1 MSTSAPRRSIRILL
15 IVMLFALVLPANGPA
30 GAGTALQI
38 KVLSGRAD
46 LITSGDA
53 LVEVVIPQGVN
64 PSAVRVFAGGR
75 DVTSSFAM
83 RPNKRFMGVVRGLGL
98 GKNMLTATVA
108 NVAGAAIEITNV
120 PNGGPS
126 ISGPLLKPWVC
137 QATAV
142 DKDCNEPTTYE
153 FMYAA
158 AVLGGRGV
166 GQAGLF
172 TASSFRPY
180 DPENP
185 PSDSEIART
194 TTDQGVTVPYII
206 RVETGYQ
213 NRDQYSIAVLYD
225 PARDWQPWAAQPQWN
240 HKMVVVHGASCGIDH
255 QTGTAPDTKN
265 DAALSRGFLVMST
278 ALDNA
283 GHNCALV
290 TQAESLIA
298 AKQHV
303 IESYGEIRYTIGT
316 GCSGGSLVQ
325 YQVANAYPG
334 MYQGILPQC
343 SFPDAWS
350 TGQQLADYH
359 LVRLYVEHPERWAPG
374 VEWDPVSI
382 GAVEG
387 HPNHVNSIILD
398 QLYFTVTGDPTNPC
412 AGVTDEQRYD
422 PETNPKGVRCTLA
435 DVMVNVFGRRAKDGF
450 AGRPLDNV
458 GVQYGLDALMHGQ
471 ISPAQFV
478 DLNVKVGGADIDANW
493 IPERVE
499 ADRPALARAYLSG
512 SINTTSNLDRTAI
525 IDLRGPDPGAFH
537 DAYRAW
543 AVRARL
549 EREHGTYE
557 NQVIWQG
564 FAPLIGDTQY
574 TTLGLIAMDRWLAAV
589 EKDHRNIPLAKKLIL
604 DRPADVHDQCSDGV
618 GQVLPSMAPCHAVV
632 VSYTTPRVVAGESI
646 ATDNN
651 KCQTKPLRRSEYTP
665 IQFTDDQWAAFV
677 KAFPTGVCDW
687 SKPGVDQQAT
697 IPWMTYQDRVGGRP
711 LGAAPA
717 SFSAA
722 NVRVLGARSGSG
734 STVPAESLPAT
745 GVRSWTLAGSLAIGL
760 GLGIAAMLRRRQ
772 A

>member
-1 MSTSAPRRSIRILL
+1 MILVVLALL
-15 IVMLFALVLPANGPA
+15 IPAPGPA
-30 GAGTALQI
+30 AVPLQI

-46 LITSGDA
+46 LVTSGDA
-53 LVEVVIPQGVN
+53 LVEVVIPSGV
-64 PSAVRVFAGGR
+64 SVSDVSVFAGSR
-75 DVTSSFAM
+75 NVTSAFAM
-83 RPNKRFMGVVRGLGL
+83 RPNKRFIGMLKGLGL
-98 GKNMLTATVA
+98 GITMLKATAGGA
-108 NVAGAAIEITNV
+108 AGAVMEIVNTK
-120 PNGGPS
+120 NGGPS
-126 ISGPLLKPWVC
+126 ISGPHIEPWVC
-137 QATAV
+137 QDTAI
-142 DKDCNEPTTYE
+142 DKDCNEPTKYE
-153 FMYAA
+153 FMYASSA
-158 AVLGGRGV
+158 LGGQGV

-172 TASSFRPY
+172 TASSFRAY
-180 DPENP
+180 DPQNP
-185 PSDSEIART
+185 PADSEIART

-213 NRDQYSIAVLYD
+213 NRDQYAIAVLYD
-225 PARDWQPWAAQPQWN
+225 PAKPWQPWAAQPQWN
-240 HKMVVVHGASCGIDH
+240 HKMVVAHGASCGIDH
-255 QTGTAPDTKN
+255 TTGTAPDVKI

-303 IESYGEIRYTIGT
+303 IEHYGEIRYTIGT

-350 TGQQLADYH
+350 TAQQLADYH

-374 VEWDPVSI
+374 VVWDPISM

-387 HPNHVNSIILD
+387 HPNHVNSIVLD
-398 QLYFTVTGDPTNPC
+398 ELYFTVTGDPTNPC
-412 AGVTDEQRYD
+412 AGVTDAQRYD

-435 DVMVNVFGRRAKDGF
+435 DVMVNVFGRRPQDGF
-450 AGRPLDNV
+450 AGRPVDNV

-471 ISPAQFV
+471 ISPAQFA
-478 DLNVKVGGADIDANW
+478 DLNAKVGGADIDANP

-499 ADRPALARAYLSG
+499 ADRPALAYAYRSG
-512 SINTTSNLDRTAI
+512 AINTTSNLDQTAI

-543 AVRARL
+543 AIRARL
-549 EREHGTYE
+549 EREHGTFA

-574 TTLGLIAMDRWLAAV
+574 TTQGLIAMDRWLAAV
-589 EKDHRNIPLAKKLIL
+589 EKDTRAIPVAQKLIQ

-646 ATDNN
+646 ATDTN
-651 KCQTKPLRRSEYTP
+651 KCRLKPLRRSEFAP
-665 IQFTDDQWAAFV
+665 VQFTDDEWASLEKTFA
-677 KAFPTGVCDW
+677 TGVCDW
-687 SKPGVDQQAT
+687 SKPGIDQQPT

-717 SFSAA
+717 SVAAA
-722 NVRVLGARSGSG
+722 NVEVLAAHSAR
-734 STVPAESLPAT
+734 PAAPGTLPAT
-745 GVRSWTLAGSLAIGL
+745 GVRSWTLLGSLAAGLAL
-760 GLGIAAMLRRRQ
+760 GLGATLRRRRT
-772 A
+772 

>member
-1 MSTSAPRRSIRILL
+1 VRSRLGVWARIALIGTVFVLL
-15 IVMLFALVLPANGPA
+15 TPARGPA
-30 GAGTALQI
+30 AAPLQI
-38 KVLSGRAD
+38 KLLSGRAD
-46 LITSGDA
+46 LVTSGDA
-53 LVEVVIPQGVN
+53 LVEVVIPAGVAA
-64 PSAVRVFAGGR
+64 SEVRVFAGSR

-83 RPNKRFMGVVRGLGL
+83 RPNKRFIGMLDGLAL
-98 GKNMLTATVA
+98 GTTMLRATAGSA
-108 NVAGAAIEITNV
+108 AGSVLEITNTK
-120 PNGGPS
+120 NGGPS
-126 ISGPLLKPWVC
+126 ISGPHVEPWVC
-137 QATAV
+137 QEGALDA
-142 DKDCNEPTTYE
+142 DCNAPTTYD
-153 FMYAA
+153 FLYASA
-158 AVLGGRGV
+158 LFGGQGV
-166 GQAGLF
+166 GQSGLF
-172 TASSFRPY
+172 TASSFQPY
-180 DPENP
+180 DPKDP
-185 PSDSEIART
+185 PPDAQIART

-225 PARDWQPWAAQPQWN
+225 PAKPWEPWAPQQQWN
-240 HKMVVVHGASCGIDH
+240 RKMLVAHGASCGIDH
-255 QTGTAPDTKN
+255 MTGTAPDVKI

-359 LVRLYVEHPERWAPG
+359 LVRLYVEHPDRWAPG
-374 VEWDPVSI
+374 VVWDPVSI

-398 QLYFTVTGDPTNPC
+398 ELYFTVTGDPTNPC
-412 AGVTDEQRYD
+412 AGVSDKQRYD
-422 PETNPKGVRCTLA
+422 PKTNPKGVRCTLA
-435 DVMVNVFGRRAKDGF
+435 DYMVNVFGRRPQDGF

-458 GVQYGLDALMHGQ
+458 GVQYGLGALMGGQ

-499 ADRPALARAYLSG
+499 ADRPALARAYRSG
-512 SINTTSNLDRTAI
+512 SINTTSNLDQTAI

-549 EREHGTYE
+549 EREHGTYA

-564 FAPLIGDTQY
+564 FAPIIGDTQY
-574 TTLGLIAMDRWLAAV
+574 TTQGLIAMDRWLAAV
-589 EKDHRNIPLAKKLIL
+589 EKDTRNIPLAQKLIA
-604 DRPADVHDQCSDGV
+604 DKPADVHDQCSDGV
-618 GQVLPSMAPCHAVV
+618 GQVLPSMEPCHAVV
-632 VSYTTPRVVAGESI
+632 AIYTTPRVVAGESM
-646 ATDNN
+646 ATDRM
-651 KCQTKPLRRSEYTP
+651 KCQLKPLRRSEYAP
-665 IQFTDDQWAAFV
+665 VQFTDGEWASLV

-687 SKPGVDQQAT
+687 SKPGVDQQPT
-697 IPWMTYQDRVGGRP
+697 IPWMTYQDVVGGRP
-711 LGAAPA
+711 LGPAPA
-717 SFSAA
+717 SIAAA
-722 NVRVLGARSGSG
+722 NVDVLAARHAR
-734 STVPAESLPAT
+734 PAAPGSLPAT
-745 GVRSWTLAGSLAIGL
+745 GVGGWRLVAVLALTIAFGSGAV
-760 GLGIAAMLRRRQ
+760 LRASHLNR
-772 A
+772 